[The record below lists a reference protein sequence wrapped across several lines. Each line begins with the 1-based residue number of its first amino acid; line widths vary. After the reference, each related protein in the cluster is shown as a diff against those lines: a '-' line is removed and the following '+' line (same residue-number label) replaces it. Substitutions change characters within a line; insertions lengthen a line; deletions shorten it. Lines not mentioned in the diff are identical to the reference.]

1 MGNVEFQVGDRVR
14 LQDGLASVQ
23 GVLSGEVGD
32 VTWVEQPSGVVG
44 PYRVNV
50 RFVGRELEMFDTDL
64 VLVG

>member
-1 MGNVEFQVGDRVR
+1 MGNVELQVGDRVR

-32 VTWVEQPSGVVG
+32 VAWVEPPSVVVG

-50 RFVGRELEMFDTDL
+50 RFVGGELEMFDTDL